1 MRGWNVSSATSSIS
15 PSSRP
20 GASRCYRR
28 RSTWGVCATRHTPPS
43 GKRHG
48 VAASITTSGSMR
60 GRRSSRTATA
70 FCRSSPTCS
79 RMRFAGRRERA
90 HLGCGRRQ
98 RPRGGARR
106 TGADLPAV
114 LVARRLRNG
123 LGACDRAR
131 ACPRARR
138 QHRARIR
145 TGTGEPVPAR
155 SAGRATLGSRQMGL
169 PEAAPVLDLP
179 RPRSPLRAALVSLRP
194 RQWTKN
200 LLLFAGIVF
209 AAKIG
214 DASRWAE
221 AFAAFTAYCAA
232 SSASYLVND
241 VRDAPYDRKHP
252 VKRARPIA
260 RGELSPRLA
269 EAIAALL
276 LFSAFLLVAP
286 LGIAS
291 ILFLCTFFALQ
302 AAYTLALKHVVLLDV
317 MTIGGLFVV
326 RAAAG
331 AAAVE
336 VRISP
341 WLLLCTALLA
351 LFLAL
356 AKRRGE
362 LVLVGAEATPGRP
375 VLEGYSLA
383 LVDQLVTV

>member
-1 MRGWNVSSATSSIS
+1 MSVPA
-15 PSSRP
+15 PVVDLP
-20 GASRCYRR
+20 QR
-28 RSTWGVCATRHTPPS
+28 RS
-43 GKRHG
+43 
-48 VAASITTSGSMR
+48 
-60 GRRSSRTATA
+60 
-70 FCRSSPTCS
+70 
-79 RMRFAGRRERA
+79 
-90 HLGCGRRQ
+90 L
-98 RPRGGARR
+98 
-106 TGADLPAV
+106 
-114 LVARRLRNG
+114 
-123 LGACDRAR
+123 
-131 ACPRARR
+131 PRA
-138 QHRARIR
+138 AF
-145 TGTGEPVPAR
+145 VA
-155 SAGRATLGSRQMGL
+155 
-169 PEAAPVLDLP
+169 
-179 RPRSPLRAALVSLRP
+179 LRP

-200 LLLFAGIVF
+200 LLLFAGIIF
-209 AAKIG
+209 AAKLG
-214 DASRWAE
+214 DVSRWGE
-221 AFAAFTAYCAA
+221 AIAAFVAYCAA

-241 VRDAPYDRKHP
+241 VRDAPHDRLHP

-269 EAIAALL
+269 ELLAALL
-276 LFSAFLLVAP
+276 IFCAVLLVAP

-291 ILFLCTFFALQ
+291 ILFLWTFFALQ
-302 AAYTLALKHVVLLDV
+302 AAYTLTLKHVVLLDV

-383 LVDQLVTV
+383 LVDQLVTVVAASTVISYCLYTFTARGSKAMMVTIPFVVFGVFRYLLLMHRRDLGEEPEEVLLRDLPILACIAGWAVTAAVILAVT

>member
-1 MRGWNVSSATSSIS
+1 MSVPA
-15 PSSRP
+15 PVVDLP
-20 GASRCYRR
+20 QR
-28 RSTWGVCATRHTPPS
+28 RS
-43 GKRHG
+43 
-48 VAASITTSGSMR
+48 
-60 GRRSSRTATA
+60 
-70 FCRSSPTCS
+70 
-79 RMRFAGRRERA
+79 
-90 HLGCGRRQ
+90 L
-98 RPRGGARR
+98 
-106 TGADLPAV
+106 
-114 LVARRLRNG
+114 
-123 LGACDRAR
+123 
-131 ACPRARR
+131 PRA
-138 QHRARIR
+138 AF
-145 TGTGEPVPAR
+145 VA
-155 SAGRATLGSRQMGL
+155 
-169 PEAAPVLDLP
+169 
-179 RPRSPLRAALVSLRP
+179 LRP

-200 LLLFAGIVF
+200 LLLFAGIIF
-209 AAKIG
+209 AAKLG
-214 DASRWAE
+214 DVSRWGE
-221 AFAAFTAYCAA
+221 AIAAFVAYCAA

-241 VRDAPYDRKHP
+241 VRDAPHDRLHP

-269 EAIAALL
+269 ELLAALL
-276 LFSAFLLVAP
+276 IFCAVLLVAP

-302 AAYTLALKHVVLLDV
+302 AAYTLTLKHVVLLDV

-383 LVDQLVTV
+383 LVDQLVTVVAASTVISYTFTARDSKAMMVTIPFVVFGVFRYLLLMHRRDLGEEPEEVLLRDLPILACIAGWAVTAAVILAVT